1 MKKIKVFCSMNKFF
15 WVKNSK
21 DILTLRN
28 QFRITGN
35 LIKVPFVNSKI
46 NFFLFL
52 SLVEIL
58 IGLELGFM
66 TIKLLDKNKR
76 HIYDYLLGN
85 SANKFYP
92 QKSVLNMKISK
103 KRNYV
108 IKSWR
113 EIVDVLTKIC
123 LFRFKKKIFYVRKSN
138 KMNPFNKLHQS
149 SYKYIV
155 SPIYFQE
162 LLKNFSEYDFL
173 KYAVFK
179 NLWQRGFYL
188 TCGIKFGCCFL
199 AYAGNIVDVHSYIS
213 VLAIP
218 FNSNFISPKLIIAF
232 GRTGTITKK
241 FSILVSLTRCCF
253 IKFNSLRWHNFLP

>member
-1 MKKIKVFCSMNKFF
+1 MNKFF

-35 LIKVPFVNSKI
+35 LIKIPFVNSKI

-52 SLVEIL
+52 GLDEIL
-58 IGLELGFM
+58 VGLELGFI
-66 TIKLLDKNKR
+66 TIKLIDKKKKN
-76 HIYDYLLGN
+76 IYDCLLGN
-85 SANKFYP
+85 SKNKFYS
-92 QKSVLNMKISK
+92 QKSVLNMKITK
-103 KRNYV
+103 KRSYA
-108 IKSWR
+108 IKKWR
-113 EIVDVLTKIC
+113 EMVDILTKIC
-123 LFRFKKKIFYVRKSN
+123 LFKFKKRIFYYKKSN
-138 KMNPFNKLHQS
+138 KTNLLINLHQS
-149 SYKYIV
+149 SQKYTV
-155 SPIYFQE
+155 SSIHFQD

-179 NLWQRGFYL
+179 NLWQRGFNL

-213 VLAIP
+213 ILNIP

-241 FSILVSLTRCCF
+241 FSILVSLNRLCF
-253 IKFNSLRWHNFLP
+253 IKYNSLRWHNFLP